1 LSVRDA
7 ALARHATLVRFT
19 QIRKSR
25 LSGRTAADLLV
36 PTDAVP
42 HTLGRGFAL
51 LGSFNWWSAAGA
63 LLSRMWAG
71 YWSWIALVAT
81 WTLLNTVWLSLL
93 TITQVR

>member
-1 LSVRDA
+1 M
-7 ALARHATLVRFT
+7 
-19 QIRKSR
+19 
-25 LSGRTAADLLV
+25 SGRTAADLLV